1 MTSHI
6 NVGSGVDYTVSQL
19 AEIIAKV
26 VNYTGE
32 ITFDSAKPDGH
43 QEKC

>member
-6 NVGSGVDYTVSQL
+6 NVYSGVDYTIAQL
-19 AEIIAKV
+19 AEIIARV

-32 ITFDSAKPDGH
+32 ITSSERPDGTP
-43 QEKC
+43 EKF